1 MHNIKIRNEN
11 GMGRPSQILINDKEF
26 PVTALQFNLDM
37 ENHNK
42 AEISVLVHKCDFEVN
57 ANLVLNGV
65 ILGTDNELRLYE
77 QLKEKF
83 EPKVVGGLAVEL
95 KPTQNQIDRLTK
107 RLLLEQSKR
116 LEEKANEIGEHEWL
130 CRDQHLPDE
139 NSKVELLINDRYIIN
154 ATYIYG
160 SFFRDS
166 DDVLILPAPSQWRYK
181 K

>member
-116 LEEKANEIGEHEWL
+116 LEEKANEIGESEWISI
-130 CRDQHLPDE
+130 QAPKPKGG
-139 NSKVELLINDRYIIN
+139 SIVEILQN
-154 ATYIYG
+154 ACIEKIADYEFPEFY
-160 SFFRDS
+160 
-166 DDVLILPAPSQWRYK
+166 DVVTNERLANVTHWRYK